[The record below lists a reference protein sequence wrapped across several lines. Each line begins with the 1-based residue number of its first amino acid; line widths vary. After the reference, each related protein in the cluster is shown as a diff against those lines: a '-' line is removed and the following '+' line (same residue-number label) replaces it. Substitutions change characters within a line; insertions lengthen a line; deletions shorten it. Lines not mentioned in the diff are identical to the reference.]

1 MRKIVKQSEKLL
13 GKLYVPCVL
22 GVVSI
27 ILFALGYPFIKQ
39 FDGVIELNAIAT
51 QTIRANKTVEDVDAT
66 QKARDNAVQNVAKV
80 YEKDETV
87 VTTKLQQVT
96 RFFQVL
102 TNYRRDL
109 AQQSDQ
115 QTAQE
120 ARISENV
127 SRFVSSLQTDN
138 ADIYDYAY
146 YFSDNVLTKLLTAS
160 EQDFKLYESL
170 TKKIVESQLQDDI
183 YPNTSD
189 VTTAQNQAYAQLLAQ
204 TYSDTAR
211 DLVRDLMNPAIV
223 ATMVVNEAATRN
235 ASEQARESVTPVMIT
250 QGDVIVREG
259 EVIGA
264 SVYKKIQL
272 LGLENT
278 FNNIQ
283 TLIGYAVVLV
293 MHGLVTWYFIDNQ
306 SKSLSKRHLYVNIYA
321 FVVVMMSVLTIMVM
335 LVQNAGA
342 EYFALL
348 APVGM
353 VPFFVVPKAKRRLAL
368 LALSFLV
375 ALSYFVGDSGNVL
388 QSPLVWRFYTLIG
401 LFATIIVSGREKKTF
416 GFYTAFLLSVYVG
429 LITSL
434 ALFNHIDIFSQTFVM
449 MCLYAIVNAIVTV
462 GFVKIGQPYF
472 DLLFEDK
479 AILRLIELS
488 NPNHPLLKELISNA
502 PGTYHHSIMV
512 ANLSANAVELI
523 GGDSL
528 FTRVA
533 CYYHDIGKLN
543 NPMFFVENL
552 PAGMENPHKL
562 LLPRESA
569 EIIFNHV
576 SKGVERLKKEGLPQA
591 IIDICA
597 QHHGTTVM
605 KYFYVQA
612 KEQDDT
618 VTEDMFR
625 YPGPKPSTKESA
637 VVSIADTVE
646 AAARAMKT
654 PTIEMITQLVKETIH
669 SRILDGQF
677 DECPI
682 TIEEL
687 KIVEQ
692 SLITG
697 LSSSYHTRVEY
708 PKLAKRKDKHK

>member
-1 MRKIVKQSEKLL
+1 MRKIVKQSEIVL

-22 GVVSI
+22 GMVSI
-27 ILFALGYPFIKQ
+27 ILFAIGYPFVKQ
-39 FDGVIELNAIAT
+39 SDGIIELNAIAT

-66 QKARDNAVQNVAKV
+66 QKARDNAVKNVTKV
-80 YEKDETV
+80 YEKDESIV
-87 VTTKLQQVT
+87 VNKLQQVT
-96 RFFQVL
+96 RFFQEL
-102 TNYRRDL
+102 TDYRREL
-109 AQQSDQ
+109 LQQTDQ

-120 ARISENV
+120 ARLNEMV
-127 SRFVSSLQTDN
+127 SRFVGSLQTEN
-138 ADIYDYAY
+138 ADIYEYAY

-183 YPNTSD
+183 YPNTTD
-189 VTTAQNQAYAQLLAQ
+189 VATAQSQAYAQLLAQ

-211 DLVRDLMNPAIV
+211 DLVQALMNPAIV
-223 ATMVVNEAATRN
+223 PTMIVNEEATRN
-235 ASEQARESVTPVMIT
+235 ASEQARESIVPVMIT

-264 SVYKKIQL
+264 SAYKKIQL
-272 LGLENT
+272 LGMENT

-283 TLIGYAVVLV
+283 TLIGYAIVLV
-293 MHGLVTWYFIDNQ
+293 MQCFVTWYFIETQ
-306 SKSLSKRHLYVNIYA
+306 SRSMSQRHLYVNIYA
-321 FVVVMMSVLTIMVM
+321 FVIVMMSVLTIMVM

-342 EYFALL
+342 EYFALI

-368 LALSFLV
+368 LAFSFLV
-375 ALSYFVGDSGNVL
+375 ALSYFLGDSGNVL
-388 QSPLVWRFYTLIG
+388 QAPLVWRFYTLIG
-401 LFATIIVSGREKKTF
+401 LFATVIVSGRQKKTF
-416 GFYTAFLLSVYVG
+416 GFYTAFLVSVYVG

-434 ALFNHIDIFSQTFVM
+434 ALLNHIDILSQTFGM
-449 MCLYAIVNAIVTV
+449 MCLYAVVNAMVTV
-462 GFVKIGQPYF
+462 GFVRIGQPYF

-479 AILRLIELS
+479 AVLRLIELS
-488 NPNHPLLKELISNA
+488 NPNHPLLKELISKA

-533 CYYHDIGKLN
+533 CYYHDVGKLSA
-543 NPMFFVENL
+543 PIFFVENL
-552 PAGMENPHKL
+552 PSGVENPHKL
-562 LLPRESA
+562 LSPTESA

-576 SKGVERLKKEGLPQA
+576 SKGVERLRKEGLPEA
-591 IIDICA
+591 VIDICA

-612 KEQDDT
+612 KEQDES

-625 YPGPKPSTKESA
+625 YPGPKPTTKESA

-646 AAARAMKT
+646 AATRAMTT
-654 PTIEMITQLVKETIH
+654 PSVEMITQLVKETIH
-669 SRILDGQF
+669 ARIIDGQF

-692 SLITG
+692 SLIAG

-708 PKLAKRKDKHK
+708 PKLAKRKDKHT

>member
-1 MRKIVKQSEKLL
+1 MRKIVKQSERLL

-22 GVVSI
+22 GIVSI
-27 ILFALGYPFIKQ
+27 ILFALGYPFVKQ
-39 FDGVIELNAIAT
+39 SEGVVALNAIAT
-51 QTIRANKTVEDVDAT
+51 QTIRANKTVEDIDAT
-66 QKARDNAVQNVAKV
+66 QKARENAVQNVAKV
-80 YEKDETV
+80 YEKDESIV
-87 VTTKLQQVT
+87 VNKLQQVT

-102 TNYRRDL
+102 KEYRTEL
-109 AQQSDQ
+109 LLPSDQ

-120 ARISENV
+120 SRINEMV
-127 SRFVSSLQTDN
+127 LRFVSSLQAN
-138 ADIYDYAY
+138 NKDIYEYAY

-160 EQDFKLYESL
+160 DQEFKTYESL
-170 TKKIVESQLQDDI
+170 TKTIVESQLQDEI
-183 YPNTSD
+183 YPNDVVTS
-189 VTTAQNQAYAQLLAQ
+189 QNQAYAQLLTQ

-211 DLVRDLMNPAIV
+211 ELVRDLMNPAIV
-223 ATMVVNEAATRN
+223 ATMVVNEEATRN

-264 SVYKKIQL
+264 SAYKKIQL
-272 LGLENT
+272 LGMEDT

-283 TLIGYAVVLV
+283 TLIGYGIVLL
-293 MHGLVTWYFIDNQ
+293 MQWFVTWYFIDNQ
-306 SKSLSKRHLYVNIYA
+306 SQSLSKRHLYVNIYA
-321 FVVVMMSVLTIMVM
+321 FVIVMMSVLTIMVM
-335 LVQNAGA
+335 LVQHAGA

-375 ALSYFVGDSGNVL
+375 ALSYFVGDSGNAL
-388 QSPLVWRFYTLIG
+388 QAPLVWRFYTLIG
-401 LFATIIVSGREKKTF
+401 LFATIIVSGKQKKTF
-416 GFYTAFLLSVYVG
+416 GFYTAFLLSVYLG

-449 MCLYAIVNAIVTV
+449 MCLYAGVNAIVTV
-462 GFVKIGQPYF
+462 GFVRIGQPYF

-479 AILRLIELS
+479 AVLRLIDLS
-488 NPNHPLLKELISNA
+488 NPNHPLLKELISKA

-533 CYYHDIGKLN
+533 CYYHDIGKLH
-543 NPMFFVENL
+543 NPLFFVENL
-552 PAGMENPHKL
+552 PTGMESPHHL
-562 LLPRESA
+562 LTPKESA
-569 EIIFNHV
+569 EIIFSHV
-576 SKGVERLKKEGLPQA
+576 SKGVERLKKEGLPQE

-605 KYFYVQA
+605 KYFYVRA

-625 YPGPKPSTKESA
+625 YPGPRPTTKESA
-637 VVSIADTVE
+637 VVSIADSVE

-654 PTIEMITQLVKETIH
+654 PTIETITQLVKETIH
-669 SRILDGQF
+669 SRIFDGQF

-687 KIVEQ
+687 KIVEK
-692 SLITG
+692 SLIAG

-708 PKLAKRKDKHK
+708 PKLSKRKDNHK